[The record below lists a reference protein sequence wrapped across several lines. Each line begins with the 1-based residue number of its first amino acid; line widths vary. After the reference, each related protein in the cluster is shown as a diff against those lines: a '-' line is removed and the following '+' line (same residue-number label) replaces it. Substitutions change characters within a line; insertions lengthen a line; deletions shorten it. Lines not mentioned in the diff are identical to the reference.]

1 MPTQTPPP
9 VPESLRLFLAN
20 AVERGN
26 IGTDEVLA
34 VLQVLSWAENDAQMA
49 MYLSMLRAA
58 FPFMAHYEAGHGKSS
73 ESEVMEWLKPILTKL
88 ITKDPSSAST
98 IMRRAVEDDVTIA
111 LLEKEFPI
119 LSQLSRT
126 R

>member
-1 MPTQTPPP
+1 MPQKTPPP

-58 FPFMAHYEAGHGKSS
+58 FPFMAHYEGGHEKSNDGK
-73 ESEVMEWLKPILTKL
+73 VLEWLKPLLPKL
-88 ITKDPSSAST
+88 IKKDPSSASAV
-98 IMRRAVEDDVTIA
+98 MRRATESGITITK
-111 LLEKEFPI
+111 LKKEFPI
-119 LSQLSRT
+119 LSELSAT
-126 R
+126 K